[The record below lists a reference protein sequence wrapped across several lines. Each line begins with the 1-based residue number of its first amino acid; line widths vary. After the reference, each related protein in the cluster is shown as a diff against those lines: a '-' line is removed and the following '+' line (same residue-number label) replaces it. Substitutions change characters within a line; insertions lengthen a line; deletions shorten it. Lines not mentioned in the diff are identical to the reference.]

1 MVFDLIDHLPLWSV
15 PHRWYSK
22 RTARSCN
29 FCDLRWSLVEK
40 NFSLWVVHR
49 SEWFPRTRITKS
61 SRACDCGR
69 RPVSFLFL
77 LLTSNLF
84 FFLLERAVMEDI
96 CKNFSVFWIPYE
108 MVFDLID
115 HLPLWSVPHRWYS
128 KRTAR
133 SCNFC
138 DLRWSLV
145 EKNFSLWVVH
155 RSEWFP
161 RTRITKSSRAC
172 DCGRRPVSFLFLL
185 LTSNLFFFLL
195 ERAVME
201 DICKNFSVFWIPY
214 EMVFDLIDHLPL
226 WSVPH
231 RWYSKRTARSCNFC
245 DLRWSLVEK
254 NFSLWV
260 VHRSEWFP
268 RTRITKSSRACDC
281 GRRPVSFLFLLLTSN
296 LFFFLL
302 ERAVMEDIC
311 KNFSVFWIPYEMV
324 FDLIDHLPLWSV
336 PHRWYSKR
344 TARSCNFCDLRWS
357 LVEKNFSLWVVH
369 RSEWFPRT
377 RITKSSRAC
386 DCGRR
391 PVSFLFLLLTSN
403 LFFFLLE
410 RAVMED
416 ICKIFLYFEYL
427 TKWFLT

>member
-69 RPVSFLFL
+69 RPVSFLLL
-77 LLTSNLF
+77 LLTSNLLF
-84 FFLLERAVMEDI
+84 FSSGKGCDGRHLWT
-96 CKNFSVFWIPYE
+96 KFSVFWIPYE

-172 DCGRRPVSFLFLL
+172 DCGRRLCVVLVSSSYFKP
-185 LTSNLFFFLL
+185 LFFSSGKGCDGRHLWTKFFCILNTL
-195 ERAVME
+195 R
-201 DICKNFSVFWIPY
+201 NGFWLNRSSSSV
-214 EMVFDLIDHLPL
+214 V
-226 WSVPH
+226 
-231 RWYSKRTARSCNFC
+231 
-245 DLRWSLVEK
+245 
-254 NFSLWV
+254 
-260 VHRSEWFP
+260 
-268 RTRITKSSRACDC
+268 SSA
-281 GRRPVSFLFLLLTSN
+281 
-296 LFFFLL
+296 
-302 ERAVMEDIC
+302 
-311 KNFSVFWIPYEMV
+311 
-324 FDLIDHLPLWSV
+324 
-336 PHRWYSKR
+336 
-344 TARSCNFCDLRWS
+344 
-357 LVEKNFSLWVVH
+357 
-369 RSEWFPRT
+369 
-377 RITKSSRAC
+377 
-386 DCGRR
+386 
-391 PVSFLFLLLTSN
+391 
-403 LFFFLLE
+403 
-410 RAVMED
+410 
-416 ICKIFLYFEYL
+416 
-427 TKWFLT
+427 